1 MIPPGGMI
9 SPALEAAVNRFLRN
23 RFKWFRARR
32 EVLSSIDSET
42 IFPCLIAKRFGG
54 ERKPKQAAFLQ
65 SRKGN
70 VFPGHLNFNADSA
83 ISPSITEMIQN
94 RMMIFDSGMPFI
106 S

>member
-1 MIPPGGMI
+1 MI
-9 SPALEAAVNRFLRN
+9 SPGPLEAAVNRFLRN
-23 RFKWFRARR
+23 RFKWFQTRR